1 MSFNCYGMKSSL
13 NMIMNQMKS
22 SECIFVCETWLKPSD
37 LTTIRNNMTHQGYWS
52 VMKSSVDPEVVL
64 EGRPYGGV
72 GFICKNIPGI
82 SYVNVQTDNDRL
94 CVLQIKSNSKVL
106 LTIIGVYM
114 PYYDGS
120 VAHIQ
125 EYIDT
130 LEDMQCIIDSN
141 DPSPIMVHGDM
152 NVSLPQGS
160 QLTRNWYKSRPHN
173 RCSLLLYDFM
183 CHNDMI
189 CGNFNYDQTVN
200 HTFHKNGFTS
210 YIDHVLLS
218 SYVCSQITSCYIMSD
233 IADNVSDHF
242 PLKTAITLNRQVNK
256 YVFPT
261 DTIPTIPKDRLV

>member
-1 MSFNCYGMKSSL
+1 
-13 NMIMNQMKS
+13 
-22 SECIFVCETWLKPSD
+22 
-37 LTTIRNNMTHQGYWS
+37 
-52 VMKSSVDPEVVL
+52 MKSSVDPEVVL

-141 DPSPIMVHGDM
+141 DPSPIPIMVLGDM

-160 QLTRNWYKSRPHN
+160 QLTRNWHKSRPQN

-210 YIDHVLLS
+210 YIYHVLVS
-218 SYVCSQITSCYIMSD
+218 SYVRSQITSCYIMSD
-233 IADNVSDHF
+233 IADNV
-242 PLKTAITLNRQVNK
+242 LKHI
-256 YVFPT
+256 
-261 DTIPTIPKDRLV
+261 IIGGGC